1 MPNCDPIPLDLI
13 HPHWINKFHLDS
25 LEGEVKT
32 VPARSL
38 LGPLRF
44 GIFSKM
50 VYIRYRDSRPCLARR
65 VYRESMRCSNPF
77 WKEYGKEDE
86 KYNIRIFLKDF
97 NRLID
102 SFSVVEFDPNESIVP
117 VGGESH
123 ILDGEHRISALSFY
137 DKDVT
142 ICEFPDAEMPCLD
155 YSFYKD
161 RWMSDYCMDVVAYES
176 VPLIKGLRV
185 LCLWPGEDVDSSTL
199 GEVFYSRSFRTGYKA
214 YSRLRSALDPLWV
227 GEAVKG
233 ETRFVFYLPS
243 EADYAPEDSGESKL
257 VSEPDEV
264 LRVSNIVLTCGGRK
278 NWWHGG
284 GIACG
289 IITPIEVLWDK
300 VSVGC
305 RFIWF
310 RFKSIFA
317 NWDNN
322 VWISFYNFI
331 NPLWKRHDKLES

>member
-38 LGPLRF
+38 LGAWRF

-176 VPLIKGLRV
+176 VPLLKGLRV
-185 LCLWPGEDVDSSTL
+185 LCLWPGEEVDSSTL
-199 GEVFYSRSFRTGYKA
+199 SRVRLVLCFTFHPRLIMLRKIAEKASLFLNLMRSFV
-214 YSRLRSALDPLWV
+214 SRIL
-227 GEAVKG
+227 
-233 ETRFVFYLPS
+233 F
-243 EADYAPEDSGESKL
+243 
-257 VSEPDEV
+257 
-264 LRVSNIVLTCGGRK
+264 
-278 NWWHGG
+278 
-284 GIACG
+284 
-289 IITPIEVLWDK
+289 
-300 VSVGC
+300 
-305 RFIWF
+305 
-310 RFKSIFA
+310 
-317 NWDNN
+317 
-322 VWISFYNFI
+322 
-331 NPLWKRHDKLES
+331 